1 MNDVPVYSCETE
13 LVMPLPYE
21 HERAALVAINAAH
34 GWTPSWE
41 GTGTAQLNEAHWM
54 LRKTQAITVTVDV
67 YADGSRKIRG
77 A

>member
-1 MNDVPVYSCETE
+1 MSDVPVYSYEIE

>member
-1 MNDVPVYSCETE
+1 MSDVPVYSYEIE
-13 LVMPLPYE
+13 LVVPLPYE
-21 HERAALVAINAAH
+21 HEHVALVAINAAH
-34 GWTPSWE
+34 GWTPSLE
-41 GTGTAQLNEAHWM
+41 DTETAQLNEAHWM